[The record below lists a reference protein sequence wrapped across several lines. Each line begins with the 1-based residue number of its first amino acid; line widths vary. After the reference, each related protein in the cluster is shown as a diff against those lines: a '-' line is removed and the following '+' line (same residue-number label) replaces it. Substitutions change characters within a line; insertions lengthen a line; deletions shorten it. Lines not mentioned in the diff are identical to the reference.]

1 MGTLNLGSTQI
12 SSSGTTIVSS
22 NSLNLTG
29 NWIDAPTGTVIQ
41 LLRHHRG
48 TGQWASTS
56 SSYQVVTNMNKSI
69 TPKKAGNLIYV
80 EYHMYVRVY
89 NSSDHRGRCH
99 FEIRD
104 NMSGDNYNTSRS
116 KYVYHWYDYGNTAH
130 GIIADCMQT
139 LTYSFVAPNT
149 TTIDFGIYGRLE
161 TGNAMEVNPSNESTS
176 DNSVT
181 IYEIAQ

>member
-1 MGTLNLGSTQI
+1 MGTLNLGSAQL
-12 SSSGTTIVSS
+12 S
-22 NSLNLTG
+22 NSGSTLVSTSNLDLTG
-29 NWIDAPTGTVIQ
+29 NWVDAPAGTVIQ

-56 SSYQVVTNMNKSI
+56 SSYQVVSNMNKSI

-89 NSSDHRGRCH
+89 RSSGDRARCH
-99 FEIRD
+99 FEIRN

-116 KYVYHWYDYGNTAH
+116 KYVYHWMDYGSS
-130 GIIADCMQT
+130 GLLSDCMQT
-139 LTYSFVAPNT
+139 VTYSVAAPNT
-149 TTIDFGIYGRLE
+149 TTIDFAVYGRLE
-161 TGNAMEVNPSNESTS
+161 AGNAMEVNPSNESTS